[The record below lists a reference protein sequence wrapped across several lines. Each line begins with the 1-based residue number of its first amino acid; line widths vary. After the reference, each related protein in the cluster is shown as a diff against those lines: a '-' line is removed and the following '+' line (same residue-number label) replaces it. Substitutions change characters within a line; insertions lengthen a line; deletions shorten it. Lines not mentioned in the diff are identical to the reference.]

1 MAMGYT
7 KSCDN
12 WGWSLPP
19 VSKKQARLMR
29 AAAAGDIKLKGLSKK
44 EAKEY
49 VEGHK
54 TKHLPEKKKK

>member
-1 MAMGYT
+1 MPA
-7 KSCDN
+7 
-12 WGWSLPP
+12 

-29 AAAAGDIKLKGLSKK
+29 AAAAGDIKLKGLTKK